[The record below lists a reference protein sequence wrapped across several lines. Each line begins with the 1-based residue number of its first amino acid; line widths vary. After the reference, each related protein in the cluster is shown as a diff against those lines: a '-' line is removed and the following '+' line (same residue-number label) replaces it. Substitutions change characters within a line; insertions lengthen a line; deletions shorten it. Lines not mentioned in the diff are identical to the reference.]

1 MTGTGSLRHQ
11 IAGASSPMRF
21 VLNATILAVLTILA
35 APLDAQSYMF
45 NRADYATGI
54 GPETIAVG
62 DFNGDGRL
70 DVVVGNTLS
79 PEHTVSVL
87 LGNADGTFAPA
98 VDYAAGGQPS
108 SVAVGDFN
116 GDGNLDIVVLY
127 GFVNAS
133 VGVLLGDGTGK
144 FKPVMVTTAG
154 PGGGSIAVGD
164 FDGDGNLDVAIA
176 DNLSPSLGVDVMLGN
191 GTGTFKAPVSYAT
204 ASDPRMV
211 VVSDFNG
218 DKKLDLAT
226 INSVTETVSVLL
238 GTGT

>member
-1 MTGTGSLRHQ
+1 MTRTNSLRHQ
-11 IAGASSPMRF
+11 IASEKFPVRGACYGM
-21 VLNATILAVLTILA
+21 ILVALALLA
-35 APLDAQSYMF
+35 APLYAQTYLF
-45 NRADYATGI
+45 NRAEYATGI

-62 DFNGDGRL
+62 DFNGDGRM

-79 PEHTVSVL
+79 PAHTVSVL

-127 GFVNAS
+127 GFENAS

-176 DNLSPSLGVDVMLGN
+176 DNQPPSLGVEIMLGN
-191 GTGTFKAPVSYAT
+191 GTGFFKAPVSYAT
-204 ASDPRMV
+204 AGDPRMIV
-211 VVSDFNG
+211 VAD
-218 DKKLDLAT
+218 
-226 INSVTETVSVLL
+226 
-238 GTGT
+238 